1 MPHMTYQEK
10 LAQVNKEAK
19 ITLVAL
25 GIIVVAWIVLGFGLS
40 ACDIEIANTPI
51 WVIGGTLGIWLVA
64 IAVSIILPKFFFKD
78 FPLDD
83 EEDQE
88 EANSE

>member
-1 MPHMTYQEK
+1 MTYQEK

-40 ACDIEIANTPI
+40 VCDIKIANTPI

-64 IAVSIILPKFFFKD
+64 IAVSIVLPKFFFKD
-78 FPLDD
+78 FPLDS

-88 EANSE
+88 EASND